1 VEPDDFEAQ
10 FVRSTRRRRAILT
23 VVLTAV
29 VVAPFAYLWWQRH
42 KVVVEIEAR
51 EEAQAERE
59 RADEAFRNR
68 PLSESEAQRLRQLA
82 PSTRQAVLDMRAA
95 WQRNVTPEAL
105 AAREPTESRC
115 PVAFRAP
122 TIQAGESYAK
132 YASIDGNY
140 FGDMQ
145 YEVFSADQPIPEPEF
160 ARMLAEV
167 DAIAAHIAGGK
178 LLRPDLEALSRLG
191 DPRDKLFVLADKRVE
206 SVVERGGYF
215 AGQVI
220 GAVYLYSYARGRVIC
235 AGEID
240 ARNSPEIEVSYTHF
254 GGDQQD
260 KEREAARAVLRRDLE
275 VALRRAIATS
285 LRAVE

>member
-29 VVAPFAYLWWQRH
+29 VVAPFAYVWWQRH
-42 KVVVEIEAR
+42 KVVVEIDAR
-51 EEAQAERE
+51 HEEQAERE
-59 RADEAFRNR
+59 RAEEAFRNR

-82 PSTRQAVLDMRAA
+82 PSTRQALLDMRAA

-105 AAREPTESRC
+105 AAREPTDVRC

-122 TIQAGESYAK
+122 TIQAGESYAR
-132 YASIDGNY
+132 YGSMDGNY
-140 FGDMQ
+140 FGDMR
-145 YEVFSADQPIPEPEF
+145 YEVFGADQPIPEPEF

-178 LLRPDLEALSRLG
+178 LLRPDLDALSRLG
-191 DPRDKLFVLADKRVE
+191 DPGDKLFVLADKRVE
-206 SVVERGGYF
+206 PVVEQGGYL
-215 AGQVI
+215 AGQIV
-220 GAVYLYSYARGRVIC
+220 GAAYLYRYAQGRVIC

-240 ARNSPEIEVSYTHF
+240 AKNSPEIEISYTHF
-254 GGDQQD
+254 GGDQQY
-260 KEREAARAVLRRDLE
+260 KEREAAKVVLARDLD
-275 VALRRAIATS
+275 VALRRAIATG